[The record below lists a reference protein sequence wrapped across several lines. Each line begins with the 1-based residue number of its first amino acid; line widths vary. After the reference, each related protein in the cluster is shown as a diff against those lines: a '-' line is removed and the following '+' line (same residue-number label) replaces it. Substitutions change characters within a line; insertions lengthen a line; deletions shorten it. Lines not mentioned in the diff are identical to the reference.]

1 MVGLVNFLLDLQC
14 ISTEAQRDRTNFF
27 RTRQKNAKE
36 DEKTGFKPHVIQCL
50 FGVKLSSPPG
60 RIPLHKSIMFLIDCK
75 IAFFPYTYSF
85 ACCFKHYYLW
95 WISTCYLKEKRP
107 LYLYL
112 NDTFSLLLR

>member
-75 IAFFPYTYSF
+75 IAI
-85 ACCFKHYYLW
+85 
-95 WISTCYLKEKRP
+95 IS
-107 LYLYL
+107 LYVR
-112 NDTFSLLLR
+112 THLLAVSNITIFGELAHTT